1 MSNLN
6 LIAPPRFV
14 AHATLLRL
22 FARMAPNIQKVVSA
36 LVTSCANNQTTLAVL
51 IRKRKQRIQNQY
63 AVLNVLKRRW
73 NVMLQASLFSILL
86 LSSQCHVRAP
96 RSCRRLTRNGGW
108 WHLVWTSYSDRRFK
122 QTFRVSGG
130 TFQCI
135 LCQIRADILKQVV
148 TEEPVS
154 PECRLAICLYRLGRG
169 DYLSTIAEMT
179 GLAGPTICSITIE
192 VSQESQGYQDAQDRK
207 Q

>member
-1 MSNLN
+1 MGTRSDPELERMRNEARCHYIGEELPHFTSVLLWVGSVLVLCTRDLYGSDLN
-6 LIAPPRFV
+6 ENRSKMDPLPCVRSLNPIAPPRFV

-63 AVLNVLKRRW
+63 AILHVLKRRW

-86 LSSQCHVRAP
+86 LSSKCHVRAP
-96 RSCRRLTRNGGW
+96 RSCRRLTRNDGW

-122 QTFRVSGG
+122 QTFRVSRG
-130 TFQCI
+130 TF
-135 LCQIRADILKQVV
+135 
-148 TEEPVS
+148 
-154 PECRLAICLYRLGRG
+154 
-169 DYLSTIAEMT
+169 
-179 GLAGPTICSITIE
+179 
-192 VSQESQGYQDAQDRK
+192 
-207 Q
+207 